1 MKKITEFVDEF
12 KATALASVRTMEDA
26 RRELSEWL
34 MKAVPTQMKVTL
46 HLATTQDEN
55 DELDSAI
62 QELIEELDY
71 MEMGKFL
78 IGSLNEKTLGQLID
92 DVSVIVNNLH
102 TEITSMKAEL
112 DGISTDT
119 LFWAFYKPTCPKCGC
134 TTDPT
139 DSYCHTCGEKLT
151 PMKEYEAPETI
162 DCVKCDCGR
171 AYDKNWA
178 FCPACGKENVSREEP
193 KKITPFCEHYARELR
208 DYRRGE

>member
-1 MKKITEFVDEF
+1 MKKLTEFVDEF

-26 RRELSEWL
+26 KRELSEWL

-62 QELIEELDY
+62 QELIEELEY

-78 IGSLNEKTLGQLID
+78 IANFNEKTLSSLID

-102 TEITSMKAEL
+102 AEITSMKAEL
-112 DGISTDT
+112 DGISFDT
-119 LFWAFYKPTCPKCGC
+119 LFWAFYKPTCSNCG
-134 TTDPT
+134 TSVEPD
-139 DSYCHTCGEKLT
+139 DNYCHVCCQRLN
-151 PMKEYEAPETI
+151 PMKEYVAPETI
-162 DCVKCDCGR
+162 ECVKCECGR
-171 AYDKNWA
+171 TYDQSWA
-178 FCPACGKENVSREEP
+178 CCPSCGKGNSHREEL

-208 DYRRGE
+208 DYRGE